1 MGTSIKDV
9 INNVKDIYLS
19 NSSLNTLLDFERV
32 LDELD
37 MYAYLNWQKGELV
50 EGPIVEKYF
59 VTCTF
64 MWPYKQMPD
73 PVAGQRLLNYGC
85 EVKYKKSKLKYPV
98 EVKTYEDFE
107 DGTKYPKM
115 ATATVWLV
123 TIVMPKRLMN
133 DIEQGSLEL
142 ESQTLDLEDIELAYE
157 AGLDD
162 DSLKVNDTSDTSMAT
177 QDKETE
183 EQFDDF

>member
-50 EGPIVEKYF
+50 EGPIVEKYY

-64 MWPYKQMPD
+64 N
-73 PVAGQRLLNYGC
+73 V
-85 EVKYKKSKLKYPV
+85 
-98 EVKTYEDFE
+98 
-107 DGTKYPKM
+107 
-115 ATATVWLV
+115 
-123 TIVMPKRLMN
+123 
-133 DIEQGSLEL
+133 
-142 ESQTLDLEDIELAYE
+142 
-157 AGLDD
+157 
-162 DSLKVNDTSDTSMAT
+162 
-177 QDKETE
+177 
-183 EQFDDF
+183 